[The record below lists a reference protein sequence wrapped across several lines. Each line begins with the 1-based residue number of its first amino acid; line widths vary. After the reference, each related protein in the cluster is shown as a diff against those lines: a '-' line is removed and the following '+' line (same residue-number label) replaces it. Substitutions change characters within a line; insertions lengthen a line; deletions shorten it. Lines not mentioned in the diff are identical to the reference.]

1 MADKDDTGGLEQ
13 LLPFY
18 VNRTLD
24 PEMRARIDAALARSP
39 VLRAALAEQ
48 QEIAGM
54 VKTGAQ
60 AWQGGAVDSAE
71 PPAALAMGQP
81 AAPPQPARAAA
92 NPLAFLSP
100 ANWRPAVALGLAVA
114 VMAQGAGLVA
124 QQITIAHLQEEN
136 YQLASGQTDPG
147 RKGSILI
154 ELNSDTRWSA
164 VTALLA
170 EEGLEIVA
178 SSDLGT
184 LTLATDKTGA
194 EREALLARLRASPLV
209 ASAEPAA

>member
-1 MADKDDTGGLEQ
+1 MADQDDTGGLEQ

-24 PEMRARIDAALARSP
+24 PEMRARIDAALARSSE
-39 VLRAALAEQ
+39 LRAALAEQ

-54 VKTGAQ
+54 VKTGAS
-60 AWQGGAVDSAE
+60 AWQGGAEQAAVLTIAE
-71 PPAALAMGQP
+71 PAAA
-81 AAPPQPARAAA
+81 PQPAKAGV
-92 NPLAFLSP
+92 LAFLSP

-124 QQITIAHLQEEN
+124 QQVTIARLEEEN
-136 YQLASGQTDPG
+136 YQLASGQDTPG

-154 ELNSDTRWSA
+154 ELNDDARWSA

-194 EREALLARLRASPLV
+194 EREAVLARLRASPLV